1 MDLPN
6 EDGGFSHH
14 FVGLRVTLTEK
25 QWNGLQPSRDIVC
38 WSINQEGASKISKVE
53 PEKIGKTWGNHGKNM
68 GKIMKYLVG
77 GFEPVEPSEK

>member
-1 MDLPN
+1 MFGEP
-6 EDGGFSHH
+6 EISGTFQQTSA
-14 FVGLRVTLTEK
+14 RVE
-25 QWNGLQPSRDIVC
+25 LQPSRDIVC